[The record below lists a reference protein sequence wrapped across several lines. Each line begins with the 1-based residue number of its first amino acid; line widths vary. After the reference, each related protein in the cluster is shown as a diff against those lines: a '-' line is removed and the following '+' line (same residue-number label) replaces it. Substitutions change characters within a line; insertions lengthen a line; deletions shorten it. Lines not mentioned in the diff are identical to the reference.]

1 MRYNSQNHHENRQET
16 MLNFLPHW
24 LRGSLT
30 LLLIACST
38 LSLVPILLVVAI
50 LKLLIP
56 IPAWRRWCTVV
67 SIEIANLWVGFNNLL
82 LDAINDIHWDIQ
94 GVEDLSL
101 EDWYFVT
108 CNHQSWADI
117 LVAQKVLFRKIPM
130 LKFFLKQQLIW
141 VPVIGLAWWALD
153 FPFMKRYSAAEIAK
167 NPALKGKDL
176 ETTRKACEKFKYTP
190 VTVFN
195 FLEGTRFTPAKHQY
209 QQSPYQHLLKP
220 KAGGAGFVLGAMGEQ
235 LHTMLNLTIYYP
247 GDDRSF
253 WHFLSGRVTE
263 VVVRVEKRAISPQF
277 LSRDYLNDEKFR
289 SEFQQWVSTLWEE
302 KDRLINDLHEEIGDT
317 HKKAA

>member
-1 MRYNSQNHHENRQET
+1 

-24 LRGSLT
+24 LRGSLI
-30 LLLIACST
+30 LLLIICST
-38 LSLVPILLVVAI
+38 LSLVPFLLLAAL

-56 IPAWRRWCTVV
+56 ISAWRRWCTVV

-82 LDAINDIHWDIQ
+82 LDVVNDIHWDVQ

-101 EDWYFVT
+101 QDWYFVT

-195 FLEGTRFTPAKHQY
+195 FLEGTRFTPAKHQH
-209 QQSPYQHLLKP
+209 QQSPYRHLLKP

-277 LSRDYLNDEKFR
+277 LSRDYLNDEQFR
-289 SEFQQWVSTLWEE
+289 REFQQWVSTLWEE
-302 KDRLINDLHEEIGDT
+302 KDRLINDLHQEQGDT
-317 HKKAA
+317 QKAAA

>member
-1 MRYNSQNHHENRQET
+1 

-24 LRGSLT
+24 LRGCLT
-30 LLLIACST
+30 MLLIICST
-38 LSLVPILLVVAI
+38 LVLVPFLLLVAV

-56 IPAWRRWCTVV
+56 IAPWRRWCTVV
-67 SIEIANLWVGFNNLL
+67 SIEIANLWVGFNNVL
-82 LDAINDIHWDIQ
+82 LDVVNDIHWDIE

-101 EDWYFVT
+101 QDWYFVT

-195 FLEGTRFTPAKHQY
+195 FLEGTRYTPAKHQH
-209 QQSPYQHLLKP
+209 QQSPYQYLLKP

-247 GDDRSF
+247 SDDRSF
-253 WHFLSGRVTE
+253 WHFLSGRVKH
-263 VVVRVEKRAISPQF
+263 VVVRVEKQTIAQRF
-277 LSRDYLNDEKFR
+277 LSRDYLNDEQFR
-289 SEFQQWVSTLWEE
+289 SEFQQWVSELWLE
-302 KDRLINDLHEEIGDT
+302 KDGLLAELHQNGRQENTG
-317 HKKAA
+317 AAV

>member
-253 WHFLSGRVTE
+253 WHFLSGRITE
-263 VVVRVEKRAISPQF
+263 VVVRVEKRVISPQF

-302 KDRLINDLHEEIGDT
+302 KDRLINDLHQELRDT